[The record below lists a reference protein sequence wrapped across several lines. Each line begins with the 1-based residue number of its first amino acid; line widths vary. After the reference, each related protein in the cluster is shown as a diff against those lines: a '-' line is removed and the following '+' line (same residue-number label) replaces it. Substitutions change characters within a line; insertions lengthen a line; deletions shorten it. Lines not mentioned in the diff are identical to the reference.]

1 MPAIEHAQQ
10 RLFDVRFQVQRVTG
24 GMRDQVDAR
33 QGTVGHQGL
42 RAHMRGAGTGLQ
54 GLCQA
59 RCHAGAVALARQ
71 VDQYVQMAC
80 VHVAAR
86 EDLGA
91 RLLVQRNDGAAHL
104 RQPVEVRFQRFGA
117 RQRFE
122 DFAEFLGA
130 EALLA
135 HAGQAQYLGHA
146 AARKRQRRQRGGVAR
161 AGKQADKAMLAQ
173 DSALRIHVTHADEI
187 ELLVAVQ
194 SACHVGLD
202 DGQRRVAL
210 GQGVEV
216 AGNIRQAGAVDG
228 VGRILQHADAARD
241 VAFEFAHARLDTVIG
256 VAEHFKAAAAG
267 PFQEGGHFRAF
278 FAMLGGSH
286 GDGGQAL
293 AHGGGIAAHDGG
305 VTRDHLQG
313 GDQRSQGFRRQLLVE
328 QYQHIR
334 FERVAR
340 LAHRFDTAVS
350 GAAHGQHGVHHAA
363 HGQVLAAH
371 GHDDGVDQV
380 RHVFVQDQQG
390 ARHAA
395 TAIGITQGGD
405 LAAAAGALG
414 RLRKTVDQHGRQ
426 AVGRDIGQVF
436 GVERVEPCLHQL
448 YDRRCRLVRIAG
460 RVNQLQRLCAQI
472 LWRVIHLASPLR

>member
-10 RLFDVRFQVQRVTG
+10 RLFDIRFQVQRVAG
-24 GMRDQVDAR
+24 GVGDQVDAR
-33 QGTVGHQGL
+33 QRAVGHQGL

-59 RCHAGAVALARQ
+59 RCHAGAVTLARQ
-71 VDQYVQMAC
+71 VDQHVQVARI
-80 VHVAAR
+80 HVAAR

-146 AARKRQRRQRGGVAR
+146 AARKGQRRQRGGI
-161 AGKQADKAMLAQ
+161 AGAGEQADEAVLAQ
-173 DSALRIHVTHADEI
+173 DGALRIRVAHADEI
-187 ELLVAVQ
+187 QLLVAVQ
-194 SACHVGLD
+194 GAGHVGLD
-202 DGQRRVAL
+202 DGQRRFAL
-210 GQGVEV
+210 GQGIEV
-216 AGNIRQAGAVDG
+216 ARDIRQAGAVDG
-228 VGRILQHADAARD
+228 VCRVLQHAHAARD
-241 VAFEFAHARLDTVIG
+241 VAFQFAHARLDAVIR

-278 FAMLGGSH
+278 FAVLGGGR

-293 AHGGGIAAHDGG
+293 AHGSAVAAHDGSVARHHVDG
-305 VTRDHLQG
+305 SDQG
-313 GDQRSQGFRRQLLVE
+313 GQRVRRQFFIE
-328 QYQHIR
+328 QHQHIR

-340 LAHRFDTAVS
+340 LAHRFHAAVG
-350 GAAHGQHGVHHAA
+350 GAAHGQHGIHHAA
-363 HGQVLAAH
+363 HGQMLAAH

-395 TAIGITQGGD
+395 TAIRITQGGD
-405 LAAAAGALG
+405 LAAAARTLG
-414 RLRKTVDQHGRQ
+414 CLGKTVDQHGRQ

-436 GVERVEPCLHQL
+436 GIERIEPCLHQL
-448 YDRRCRLVRIAG
+448 HDRRCRLARIAS
-460 RVNQLQRLCAQI
+460 RVNQLQRLCTQI